1 LSSASLNPAPFNKVA
16 TTGEAATTG
25 EKVPA
30 LALQSLSVDFATRQ
44 GTVNAVRALDLQV
57 GRGQV
62 LGVVGESGSG
72 KSVSVYAVMQLLEAN
87 GLITGGSVTF
97 DGIDLLSLNKKDM
110 QDIRGR
116 EIAMIFQNP
125 RSALNPIRKVGR
137 QIEDV
142 LVAHQRTTRADA
154 KSAAIEA
161 LAQVDIRDAAS
172 RYHAYPFELSGGM
185 CQRVGIALALACEPR
200 LLIAD
205 EPTTGL
211 DITTQNSVMELMMTL
226 VKQRQMSAILITHD
240 LALASAYCDD
250 VVVMQHGKRV
260 ESGPP
265 STIFYRPAKSYT
277 RTLVN
282 ATPHQGKSVRDLLP
296 ADELNPSD
304 EYRPAVEKNAPGKTI
319 LSVENLCRTFDSASG
334 SVTAVDNLSF
344 ELRQGECLG
353 LVGESGSGKSTTAAM
368 IARLLDTTSGRIALL
383 STDGTSTDIGS
394 ISAAEFIRHP
404 QRARIQMVFQDAG
417 DSIDPRHT
425 ARQAIEQP
433 LRGLTRMRRAERRQR
448 VESLAALTGLPPH
461 LLNRFPHQ
469 LSGGQ
474 RARVNIARA
483 VAVSPDVLILDE
495 PTAAL
500 DVSIQAIVLN
510 LLADLQAELGL
521 SYLFIS
527 HDLYVVRMLCDR
539 VMVMCNGQVV
549 ESGETGQV
557 MTSPQHEYT
566 RQLLSA
572 MPELPVPDTL
582 VADTFG

>member
-1 LSSASLNPAPFNKVA
+1 MSNSSLNPAPSTEA
-16 TTGEAATTG
+16 LTTGEAATTG
-25 EKVPA
+25 DAVPA
-30 LALQSLSVDFATRQ
+30 LALQSLSVDFTTRQ

-87 GLITGGSVTF
+87 GLISGGSISF
-97 DGIDLLSLNKKDM
+97 DGIDLLALNKKEL

-125 RSALNPIRKVGR
+125 RSALNPIRKVGK

-142 LVAHQRTTRADA
+142 LLAHQRTTRSEA

-211 DITTQNSVMELMMTL
+211 DITTQNSVMELMMAL

-240 LALASAYCDD
+240 LALASAYCDH

-265 STIFYRPAKSYT
+265 SALFYRPAKSYT

-282 ATPHQGKSVRDLLP
+282 ATPHHGKSVRALLP
-296 ADELNPSD
+296 ADEL
-304 EYRPAVEKNAPGKTI
+304 RPAVRKKAIGNTVLA
-319 LSVENLCRTFDSASG
+319 VDNLCRTFKSAG
-334 SVTAVDNLSF
+334 GTVTAVDNLSF

-368 IARLLDTTSGRIALL
+368 IARLLDITSGRIAL
-383 STDGTSTDIGS
+383 SPGDGAMTDIGS

-404 QRARIQMVFQDAG
+404 QRARVQMVFQDAG

-448 VESLAALTGLPPH
+448 VESLAELTGLPAH

-539 VMVMCNGQVV
+539 VMVMRNGQVV
-549 ESGETGQV
+549 ESGETEQV

-572 MPELPVPDTL
+572 MPELPVPDTS
-582 VADTFG
+582 VE